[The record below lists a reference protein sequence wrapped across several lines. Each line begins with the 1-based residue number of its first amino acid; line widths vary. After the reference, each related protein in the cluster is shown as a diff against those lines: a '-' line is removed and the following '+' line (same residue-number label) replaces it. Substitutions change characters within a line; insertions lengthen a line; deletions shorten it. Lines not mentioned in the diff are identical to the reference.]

1 MRKLLLA
8 ATMVVTTLAASG
20 CATMSR
26 AAFAQPRVDFKD
38 VTINGLGLTGGSLD
52 IVLGIHNPNEFQLD
66 ATRLEYTLLVGSDSV
81 KFGEGA
87 LDSKFV
93 VNERDSTT
101 VRLPLSFTYA
111 GIGEA
116 GRQLIQTGTVDYT
129 VRGNLVVTTLLGNYT
144 VPYRQTGSFSTL
156 GGRR

>member
-1 MRKLLLA
+1 MRKMLLA
-8 ATMVVTTLAASG
+8 AVLVVAATTTACSTIAK
-20 CATMSR
+20 AT
-26 AAFAQPRVDFKD
+26 FAQPRVDFKD
-38 VTINGLGLTGGSLD
+38 VRINGLGLTGGSLD
-52 IVLGIHNPNEFQLD
+52 IVLGIYNPNEFQLD
-66 ATRLEYTLLVGSDSV
+66 ATRLEYTLLVGNDSV
-81 KFGEGA
+81 RFGEGA

-116 GRQLIQTGTVDYT
+116 GRQLMNTGTVNYT
-129 VRGNLVVTTLLGNYT
+129 VRGNLVVTTLAGNFT

>member
-8 ATMVVTTLAASG
+8 ATIV
-20 CATMSR
+20 ATMATAGCSSVSR

-38 VTINGLGLTGGSLD
+38 VKINGLGLTGGSLD

-66 ATRLEYTLLVGSDSV
+66 ATRLDYTLLVGSDSV
-81 KFGEGA
+81 KFGEGS

-101 VRLPLSFTYA
+101 VRLPLSFSYS

-116 GRQLIQTGTVDYT
+116 GRQLLNTGTVNYT

-144 VPYRQTGSFSTL
+144 IPYRQVGSFSTL

>member
-1 MRKLLLA
+1 MRKMLVA
-8 ATMVVTTLAASG
+8 ATLLVTLAGAACS
-20 CATMSR
+20 TVSR

-38 VTINGLGLTGGSLD
+38 VRINGLGLTGGSLD
-52 IVLGIHNPNEFQLD
+52 IVLGIYNPNEFQLD
-66 ATRLEYTLLVGSDSV
+66 ATRLEYTLLVGDDSV
-81 KFGEGA
+81 QFGQGS

-101 VRLPLSFTYA
+101 VRLPLSFTYS

-116 GRQLIQTGTVDYT
+116 GRQLLNTGTVNYT
-129 VRGNLVVTTLLGNYT
+129 VRGNLVVTTLVGNYT

>member
-8 ATMVVTTLAASG
+8 AILVVTATTAACSSV
-20 CATMSR
+20 SR

-38 VTINGLGLTGGSLD
+38 VRINGLGLTGGNLD
-52 IVLGIHNPNEFQLD
+52 IVLGIYNPNEFQLD
-66 ATRLEYTLLVGSDSV
+66 ATRLDYTLLVGNDSLQ
-81 KFGEGA
+81 FGQGS

-116 GRQLIQTGTVDYT
+116 GRQLINTGTVNYT
-129 VRGNLVVTTLLGNYT
+129 VRGNLVVTTLLGNFT
-144 VPYRQTGSFSTL
+144 VPYRQTGTFSTL

>member
-8 ATMVVTTLAASG
+8 ATLVVTAATAACSSIAK
-20 CATMSR
+20 AT
-26 AAFAQPRVDFKD
+26 FAQPRVEFKD
-38 VTINGLGLTGGSLD
+38 VRVNGLGLTGGSLD

-66 ATRLEYTLLVGSDSV
+66 ATRLDYTLLVGSDSL
-81 KFGEGA
+81 KFGEGS

-116 GRQLIQTGTVDYT
+116 GRQLLNTGTVNYT
-129 VRGNLVVTTLLGNYT
+129 VRGNLVVTTLAGNFT
-144 VPYRQTGSFSTL
+144 IPYRQTGSFSTL